1 MHPQSQALSFGYTP
15 YQAVLTPTP
24 SMREVGRLHA
34 AIIDA
39 NASSGFYI
47 SARGLFARKMRAQR
61 FETEAAQIAKSGHP
75 LRVLCPALSWPNS
88 GKFHYGPLSSA

>member
-1 MHPQSQALSFGYTP
+1 
-15 YQAVLTPTP
+15 
-24 SMREVGRLHA
+24 MREVGRLHA

-61 FETEAAQIAKSGHP
+61 SETEAAQIAKGGHP
-75 LRVLCPALSWPNS
+75 VTGAVSSIVMAKLREVSLWASQLRMR
-88 GKFHYGPLSSA
+88 